1 MGAKVVGAVEPL
13 NGGGSGAATLEG
25 DEKEEVAELVVL
37 GLKFDVPEFV
47 VLALG
52 AVVLDLKLGV
62 GAVVLGRKVEGAEV
76 VVLGLKLDDELE
88 LPLE

>member
-47 VLALG
+47 VLDLG

-62 GAVVLGRKVEGAEV
+62 GVLGRKVEGAEV
-76 VVLGLKLDDELE
+76 VVRGLKLDDELE